1 MISVISV
8 VSGPTLRSRVRRHDH
23 YGEWYGSEQD
33 VLSLTLL
40 TTLTV
45 SAVRSGVVGIL
56 RALGSSGGGRHAGSE
71 ERVFPVFTTRLP
83 GGAAHQSDL
92 CLIARWRGVAN
103 GRERR
108 GARNRAQPVV
118 SVCFHWV
125 LRRPLGG

>member
-45 SAVRSGVVGIL
+45 SAAWCSVVGIL
-56 RALGSSGGGRHAGSE
+56 SALGLAANLHNNRGGSENCRGGRLFN
-71 ERVFPVFTTRLP
+71 VPVRGHHGGP
-83 GGAAHQSDL
+83 GEI
-92 CLIARWRGVAN
+92 LI
-103 GRERR
+103 ETKT
-108 GARNRAQPVV
+108 
-118 SVCFHWV
+118 
-125 LRRPLGG
+125 